1 MMQKNSRKLVLGAL
15 LTSAALGFNNTSR
28 ADCDP
33 MTARQM
39 LEDEGWTYEAETDEQ
54 GQGIFT
60 VVSDGIRAQTL
71 IERDGDLQFIA
82 FYINNGLTRQES
94 LEWINEASSR
104 LNYVQM
110 WLDEDEDV
118 AVMYSVAEWNN
129 ICPNN
134 LSDHIKLFISLM
146 KSVGELHPMNR
157 I

>member
-1 MMQKNSRKLVLGAL
+1 
-15 LTSAALGFNNTSR
+15 
-28 ADCDP
+28 
-33 MTARQM
+33 M
-39 LEDEGWTYEAETDEQ
+39 LEDGGWTYEAETDEQ

-60 VVSDGIRAQTL
+60 VVSDGIKVQTL

-129 ICPNN
+129 VCPKN

-146 KSVGELHPMNR
+146 NSVGDLHPMNR

>member
-1 MMQKNSRKLVLGAL
+1 MQKNSRKLVLGAL
-15 LTSAALGFNNTSR
+15 LTSAAMGFNATGR
-28 ADCDP
+28 ADGHDCQTD
-33 MTARQM
+33 A
-39 LEDEGWTYEAETDEQ
+39 WTYEAETDEQ

-60 VVSDGIRAQTL
+60 VVSDGIKAQTL

-94 LEWINEASSR
+94 LEWINAR

-129 ICPNN
+129 VCPKN
-134 LSDHIKLFISLM
+134 
-146 KSVGELHPMNR
+146 
-157 I
+157 

>member
-15 LTSAALGFNNTSR
+15 LTSAALGFNTTSR

-60 VVSDGIRAQTL
+60 VVSDGIKAQTL

-129 ICPNN
+129 ICPKN
-134 LSDHIKLFISLM
+134 LSDNIKLFISLM

>member
-1 MMQKNSRKLVLGAL
+1 MQKNSLKLALGLL
-15 LTSAALGFNNTSR
+15 LTVAALSFNATTR

-39 LEDEGWTYEAETDEQ
+39 LEDGGWTYEAETDEQ

-60 VVSDGIRAQTL
+60 VVSDGIKVQTL

-118 AVMYSVAEWNN
+118 AVMYSVAEWSNV
-129 ICPNN
+129 CPNN

>member
-15 LTSAALGFNNTSR
+15 LTSAAMGFNATGR

-33 MTARQM
+33 LTARQM
-39 LEDEGWTYEAETDEQ
+39 LEDGGWTYEAETDEQ

-60 VVSDGIRAQTL
+60 VVSDGIKAQTL

-129 ICPNN
+129 VCPKN

-146 KSVGELHPMNR
+146 NSVGDLHPMNR